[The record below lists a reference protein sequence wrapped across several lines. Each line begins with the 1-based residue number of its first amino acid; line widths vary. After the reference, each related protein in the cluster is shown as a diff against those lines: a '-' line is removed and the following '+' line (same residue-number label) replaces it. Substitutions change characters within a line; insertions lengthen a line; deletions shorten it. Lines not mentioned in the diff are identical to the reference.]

1 MRTGQSGPA
10 SMGVSFRGKAKAFWL
25 LLLAGFSCFA
35 HSASK
40 LCPTDNLDPARC
52 GPITTKIVLANG
64 TLAFFDIPANPALG
78 TAAVNAAYFSPDGFN
93 LEGNGGSTVSAYT
106 GSLKIDSVVPVN
118 GGVDTLFANG
128 SVYFSPNGQNLG
140 GGCSSSVCTTVACSG
155 ATEPVVAIVP
165 AGGGVDAVLMTR
177 QGIEKAYFSPDGL
190 NLGGGG
196 NSVAIYSGGVSI
208 AQIAPVDSSAV
219 VALFSDG
226 AAYYSPNNRNIGGGG
241 STVSAYSGSIA
252 IARIVKIG
260 GGLLTQFQ
268 NNAVY
273 LSPNGQNLGGGGSTV
288 AVANW
293 IHAGDAPFRVRDSG
307 KGALFNGR
315 LFLSGGFY
323 PEADVLFDLW
333 STENDESGNAWSG
346 PPPIEECLDDMPSP
360 SLSTPGCWDAFSDL
374 EVWNSTLWAIG
385 SSVWSSMD
393 GTHWTERAAPGGEA
407 TPTLSPPDENER
419 AAALGPYLFWMS
431 LDSDPTDVQRTS
443 NANGTPWRDL
453 SQVETSSDSPVVM
466 TPRCGAAV
474 FVLEGKVWIEGGRDG
489 RKIWAPTGSDH
500 ITSAACDASPDY
512 TDDAWSSPDGI
523 TWAQNATP
531 PAWAPRQWPCV
542 AADSTGTVWLVG
554 GYVAD
559 FASQSS
565 GEIRYETNL
574 ADVWYTKD
582 GTTWKQFKADTGSEL
597 PDDLSSGIEP
607 RHAPTCYVDMVNN
620 RLVVVAGKVTRQ
632 PAPNPPYPPNAAPV
646 PNHDSGDVSN
656 DVRILPLPDPST
668 LP

>member
-1 MRTGQSGPA
+1 MI
-10 SMGVSFRGKAKAFWL
+10 
-25 LLLAGFSCFA
+25 LAGFSSFA
-35 HSASK
+35 HSASRV
-40 LCPTDNLDPARC
+40 CPTDNLDPARC
-52 GPITTKIVLANG
+52 GPVTTKIVLANG
-64 TLAFFDIPANPALG
+64 TVAFFNIPANPALG

-93 LEGNGGSTVSAYT
+93 LEGNGGSTVAAYT
-106 GSLKIDSVVPVN
+106 GSVIIESIVPVN

-140 GGCSSSVCTTVACSG
+140 GGCSGSVCTMAVYSG
-155 ATEPVVAIVP
+155 ATVPAVAIVP
-165 AGGGVDAVLMTR
+165 AGGGVDAVLGTS
-177 QGIEKAYFSPDGL
+177 QGVERAYFSPDGL

-208 AQIAPVDSSAV
+208 AQIVPVDSSAV
-219 VALFSDG
+219 VTLFGNG

-241 STVSAYSGSIA
+241 STVSAYSGSIG

-288 AVANW
+288 AVASW
-293 IHAGDAPFRVRDSG
+293 VHAGNAPFPVRDSG
-307 KGALFNGR
+307 KGAIFNGK

-333 STENDESGNAWSG
+333 STENDESGTTWSG
-346 PPPIEECLDDMPSP
+346 PPPIVECLGDMPST

-374 EVWNSTLWAIG
+374 EVWNSALWAIG

-393 GTHWTERAAPGGEA
+393 GTHWTQRAAPGGNA
-407 TPTLSPPDENER
+407 TPRLSPPDENEH
-419 AAALGPYLFWMS
+419 AAVLGSDLYSMS

-443 NANGTPWRDL
+443 NPNGTPWTDL
-453 SQVETSSDSPVVM
+453 NQIQTSTSSPVVM

-474 FVLEGKVWIEGGRDG
+474 FVLGSEVWIEGGRDG
-489 RKIWAPTGSDH
+489 SKIWTPPGSDS
-500 ITSAACDASPDY
+500 ITSLACDSSPDY
-512 TDDAWSSPDGI
+512 TSDIWSTPDGV
-523 TWAQNATP
+523 TWTQSSTP

-542 AADSTGTVWLVG
+542 ATDAAGTVWLVG

-559 FASQSS
+559 FATQSS
-565 GEIRYETNL
+565 GEVRYESNL

-582 GTTWKQFKADTGSEL
+582 GTTWKQFKADTGSQL
-597 PDDLSSGIEP
+597 PDDLSSGVEP
-607 RHAPTCYVDMVNN
+607 RHAPTCYVDAANN

-632 PAPNPPYPPNAAPV
+632 PASNPPYPPNVAPV

-656 DVRILPLPDPST
+656 DVRILQLPDPST

>member
-1 MRTGQSGPA
+1 
-10 SMGVSFRGKAKAFWL
+10 MGVSSRGKVKAFWL

-35 HSASK
+35 HSSGTV
-40 LCPTDNLDPARC
+40 CPTDNLDPAQC
-52 GPITTKIVLANG
+52 GPITTKIVLAKG

-93 LEGNGGSTVSAYT
+93 LEGNGGSTVSAYA
-106 GSLKIDSVVPVN
+106 GSLKIESVVPVN
-118 GGVDTLFANG
+118 GGVDTLFADG

-140 GGCSSSVCTTVACSG
+140 GGCSGSICTTTAYSSAKV
-155 ATEPVVAIVP
+155 PVVAIVP

-190 NLGGGG
+190 DLGGGG

-208 AQIAPVDSSAV
+208 TQITPVDSSAV
-219 VALFSDG
+219 VAWFNDG

-241 STVSAYSGSIA
+241 STVSAYGGSIA

-273 LSPNGQNLGGGGSTV
+273 LSPNGRNLGGGGSTV

-293 IHAGDAPFRVRDSG
+293 VHASNAPFPVRDSG
-307 KGALFNGR
+307 KGAVFNGR

-333 STENDESGNAWSG
+333 STETDESGNAWRG
-346 PPPIEECLDDMPSP
+346 PPPIVECLDDMPSP
-360 SLSTPGCWDAFSDL
+360 SLRTPGCWDAFSDL

-393 GTHWTERAAPGGEA
+393 GTHWTEQATPRGEA
-407 TPTLSPPDENER
+407 TPTMSPPDENEH

-443 NANGTPWRDL
+443 NPNGTPWLDL
-453 SQVETSSDSPVVM
+453 NQIETSSNSPVVM

-474 FVLEGKVWIEGGRDG
+474 FVLEGRVWIEGGRDG
-489 RKIWAPTGSDH
+489 SKIWTPAGSDDH

-512 TDDAWSSPDGI
+512 TNDAWSSPDGI
-523 TWAQNATP
+523 TWAQNSTP

-565 GEIRYETNL
+565 GEIRYATNL

-607 RHAPTCYVDMVNN
+607 RHAPTCYVDTANN

-632 PAPNPPYPPNAAPV
+632 PAPNPPYPPNVAPV
-646 PNHDSGDVSN
+646 PNHDSGNVSN